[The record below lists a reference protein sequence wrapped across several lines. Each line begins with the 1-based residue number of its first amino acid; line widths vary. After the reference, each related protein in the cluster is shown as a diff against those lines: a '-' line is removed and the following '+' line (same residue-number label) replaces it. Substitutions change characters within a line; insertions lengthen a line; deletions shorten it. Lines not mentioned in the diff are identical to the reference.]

1 MASHLAFVT
10 FAAAY
15 MLRPAFAKD
24 PFTFCTEASCSD
36 CPISV
41 TSAGT
46 PVWCTILVGPC
57 TSSFLSWDSR

>member
-1 MASHLAFVT
+1 MASHLAFVSL
-10 FAAAY
+10 AAAY
-15 MLRPAFAKD
+15 MLRPAFAED

-46 PVWCTILVGPC
+46 VSMHNEKVPVVSL
-57 TSSFLSWDSR
+57 